1 MDTYKGSPQDLQSW
15 VSGTNVSKA
24 NRLQKAGR
32 VLNAPELVA
41 PLFKLAFGP
50 EMALSYKA
58 LLILEQVAIKKPIYI
73 LQSYHESLDKLHTI
87 TEHRSVRP
95 LARITEL
102 MLLQSFQ
109 KKDPLFLDWFGDED
123 LKKMTSLCFNW
134 LIGQHKPATKAFA
147 IHCLYLLGTRI
158 SWIHPE
164 LKAVIENKYADESP
178 AFRARAR
185 HILPRLS

>member
-24 NRLQKAGR
+24 NRSQKAGR
-32 VLNAPELVA
+32 VLNTPELVA

-50 EMALSYKA
+50 EKAVSYKA
-58 LLILEQVAIKKPIYI
+58 LLILEQVAIQKPVYI
-73 LQSYHESLDKLHTI
+73 LESYHECLDKLHSI

-95 LARITEL
+95 LARITEIV
-102 MLLQSFQ
+102 LLQTFK
-109 KKDPLFLDWFGDED
+109 KKDPLFMDWFRDED
-123 LKKMTSLCFNW
+123 LQKLTTLCFNW

-147 IHCLYLLGTRI
+147 MRSLYLLGTRI

-164 LKAVIENKYADESP
+164 LKAVIENKYAEESP

-185 HILPRLS
+185 HILPKLS